1 MVLHLNN
8 TKMAD
13 YLSILLVWCSL
24 VGFALAVPP
33 VSRSRTDIESFRAF
47 LERSR
52 TDNGI
57 RLESR
62 MLANPKASVWENSGK
77 FEGDI
82 LLNDEQAELMLQ
94 QYAGGRNA
102 YIWPNTKWPSNTI
115 VYEFNNE
122 FTNAQINAIYAAMR
136 EISSRT
142 CVRFRRREARDVN
155 FVRITGRS
163 DGCYANVGYWS
174 TMGVHTLNL
183 ARDTP
188 GRGCFTHTVIIH
200 EWLHVVGFFHM
211 QSTHN
216 RDTYVRIMWQNI
228 WPGMEHNF
236 DKYATNI
243 VNNMGLPYEYASNMH
258 YGRYGFSINGQA
270 TMLPIFNDNGLLGQ
284 TQFVTAWDWL
294 RANRHYNCPGAWND
308 VINPEDLSKGGY
320 EFEPNYEELE
330 DLPVDDQVAEEIA
343 PQEEV
348 VEDMPQEDIVAD
360 KVSFVDEAP
369 QELDQ

>member
-1 MVLHLNN
+1 MKSDSYMRQ
-8 TKMAD
+8 TFEIPM
-13 YLSILLVWCSL
+13 SL
-24 VGFALAVPP
+24 DP
-33 VSRSRTDIESFRAF
+33 
-47 LERSR
+47 
-52 TDNGI
+52 
-57 RLESR
+57 
-62 MLANPKASVWENSGK
+62 
-77 FEGDI
+77 
-82 LLNDEQAELMLQ
+82 
-94 QYAGGRNA
+94 
-102 YIWPNTKWPSNTI
+102 PSNKSVSETDVYSDSAFPNELTI
-115 VYEFNNE
+115 SQDDKTSPNLRRSERIKNIPKVCYDDSKDDLSNNYLLH
-122 FTNAQINAIYAAMR
+122 AQ
-136 EISSRT
+136 SL
-142 CVRFRRREARDVN
+142 
-155 FVRITGRS
+155 GRS

-270 TMLPIFNDNGLLGQ
+270 TMLPIF
-284 TQFVTAWDWL
+284 V
-294 RANRHYNCPGAWND
+294 RAWND

-348 VEDMPQEDIVAD
+348 VEDIPQEDIVAD
-360 KVSFVDEAP
+360 KVTFVDEAP

>member
-1 MVLHLNN
+1 MSS
-8 TKMAD
+8 D
-13 YLSILLVWCSL
+13 YLSGLVLFFSL
-24 VGFALAVPP
+24 VGYAVAVPP
-33 VSRSRTDIESFRAF
+33 VSRSRSDIESFRSF
-47 LERSR
+47 LEKSR
-52 TDNGI
+52 TEDGI

-94 QYAGGRNA
+94 QYAQGRNA

-122 FTNAQINAIYAAMR
+122 FTTAQVNAIYAAMR
-136 EISSRT
+136 EISART
-142 CVRFRRREARDVN
+142 CVRFRRREARDFN
-155 FVRITGRS
+155 FVRITGRA

-174 TMGVHTLNL
+174 SMGVHTLNL

-200 EWLHVVGFFHM
+200 EWLHVVGFMHM

-216 RDTYVRIMWQNI
+216 RDSYVRILWQNI

-236 DKYATNI
+236 EKYGTNI

-270 TMLPIFNDNGLLGQ
+270 TMLPIFNDNGLMGQ
-284 TQFVTAWDWL
+284 QQFVTGWDWL

-308 VINPEDLSKGGY
+308 VINHEDLSKSAY
-320 EFEPNYEELE
+320 EFEPKYDEIQ
-330 DLPVDDQVAEEIA
+330 DLPLDEVVEEIA

-348 VEDMPQEDIVAD
+348 VEEMEHDLAL
-360 KVSFVDEAP
+360 F
-369 QELDQ
+369 